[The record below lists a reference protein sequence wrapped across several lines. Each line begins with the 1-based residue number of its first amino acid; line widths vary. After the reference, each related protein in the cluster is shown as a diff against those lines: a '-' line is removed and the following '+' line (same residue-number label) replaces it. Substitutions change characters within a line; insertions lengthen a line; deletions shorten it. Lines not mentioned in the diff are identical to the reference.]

1 MEEINQ
7 WYVLLTVM
15 YIFGLFFAILD
26 TMYES
31 ELYIFL
37 GIVVVTML
45 IVAGILS
52 VNKKENMDL
61 GMLLM
66 LFWIVFIGIVLF
78 LAISIEFDFIV
89 SSMIYAV
96 GLLGSFILNRSG

>member
-7 WYVLLTVM
+7 WYVVLTVM
-15 YIFGLFFAILD
+15 YVFGIFFAILD
-26 TMYES
+26 RLYNS
-31 ELYIFL
+31 ELYTFL
-37 GIVVVTML
+37 GVVVATML
-45 IVAGILS
+45 ILAGVLS
-52 VNKKENMDL
+52 INKKEDINL

-66 LFWIVFIGIVLF
+66 LFWIVFIGILLF
-78 LAISIEFDFIV
+78 STISIEFDFIV